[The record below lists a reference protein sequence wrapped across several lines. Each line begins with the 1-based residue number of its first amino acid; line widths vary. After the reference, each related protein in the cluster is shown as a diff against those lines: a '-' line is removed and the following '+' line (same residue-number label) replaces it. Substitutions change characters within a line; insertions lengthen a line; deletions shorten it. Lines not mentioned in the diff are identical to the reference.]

1 MQNYTKQNNCEF
13 NFGRVIFWQNLMEN
27 ILLKKWSIHERK
39 GHKHQGYIKFSVL
52 VFNDN
57 LHNIFSTVF
66 PISQLKKNSIT
77 DTYQVRKIFSWLIIH
92 PYLYMVM
99 QL

>member
-66 PISQLKKNSIT
+66 PISQFKKILL
-77 DTYQVRKIFSWLIIH
+77 LIHIKLEKYF
-92 PYLYMVM
+92 PD
-99 QL
+99 